1 MTAAKAR
8 PPADLVV
15 AAQAGDQ
22 RAISE
27 LLVIC
32 QPDIRRYARQT
43 CKSQD
48 IDDAVQ
54 DAMIVLYRQ
63 VGTLRVAAALL
74 SWLFAVVKREC
85 LRQVRLAARFAGS
98 STGAEA
104 DPDISRAD
112 HELRLDIDAA
122 LISLPEH
129 YRRIII
135 LRDIEE
141 LTIGEIAARL
151 SITEQAAKAR
161 LHRARMLV
169 REYLGPET

>member
-1 MTAAKAR
+1 MTAKAR
-8 PPADLVV
+8 PPADLVA

-27 LLVIC
+27 LLVVC

-48 IDDAVQ
+48 VDDAVQ

-85 LRQVRLAARFAGS
+85 LRQVRLAARLAAPS
-98 STGAEA
+98 ISREIE
-104 DPDISRAD
+104 PDIRRPD
-112 HELRLDIDAA
+112 HELRLDVNAA

-129 YRRIII
+129 YRAIII

-151 SITEQAAKAR
+151 CVTEPAAKAR
-161 LHRARMLV
+161 LHRARILV

>member
-1 MTAAKAR
+1 MTVKAR
-8 PPADLVV
+8 PPAGLVA

-22 RAISE
+22 RAISD
-27 LLVIC
+27 LLAIC

-85 LRQVRLAARFAGS
+85 LRQVRLAARFAAS
-98 STGAEA
+98 SSHREIE
-104 DPDISRAD
+104 PDISRPD
-112 HELRLDIDAA
+112 QELRLDVNAA

-129 YRRIII
+129 YRAIII

-151 SITEQAAKAR
+151 AITEPAVKAR
-161 LHRARMLV
+161 LHRARILV
-169 REYLGPET
+169 REYIGPQT